1 MFRGRMAHARHA
13 QQRLPESR
21 REGSYIFGIDISPS
35 SQENQN
41 YQQLSNASNWA
52 TGAGEGDI
60 LAGTNFMK
68 GILSGDATKISQV
81 LAPTISAAKTSA
93 QQTNLTSAENGTRS
107 GGTAATNA
115 TANDRAHSDIVSAIA
130 NLTGGA
136 ASGLTSA
143 GGGLLGTG
151 ISGTQAA
158 FGDAAKMQ
166 AQRAAQWN
174 DIFQSI
180 SAVAGGIAGGF
191 GGGGGASAPGVLNMA
206 QNQNLG
212 LSPTDVPLT
221 ETIQ

>member
-1 MFRGRMAHARHA
+1 M
-13 QQRLPESR
+13 
-21 REGSYIFGIDISPS
+21 FGIDIGPS

-41 YQQLSNASNWA
+41 YQQLSSASNWA

-107 GGTAATNA
+107 GGTAANNA
-115 TANDRAHSDIVSAIA
+115 TTADRAHSDIVSAIA
-130 NLTGGA
+130 NLTGSA

-143 GGGLLGTG
+143 GSGLLGTG

-166 AQRAAQWN
+166 AQRAAKWN

-191 GGGGGASAPGVLNMA
+191 GGGGATAVPTLDTTGGADP
-206 QNQNLG
+206 LG
-212 LSPTDVPLT
+212 LNAPPTMDLSGLGNGPMPSA
-221 ETIQ
+221 